1 MKKVTIIATGH
12 VLKLSE
18 KVRNLI
24 KEISPQAV
32 CVELDEGR
40 CAALLQERKPVN
52 PLLSPLAF
60 MQAAMAHVYDT
71 TPGNDMLGA
80 IEGARD
86 IGAEVFFID
95 KDIEET
101 NRRLFQAFAS
111 EFLNPME
118 ILRKAVCS
126 PLLLLSQPRTSLNPE
141 EAVKEFEK
149 NPEKYRRFLGRAF
162 PTFKKV
168 LLDEREQYMA
178 TRIEQILQK
187 FDQIAVVTGAGH
199 TSGLKKL
206 LADFDV
212 EVFPLTKLLGD

>member
-1 MKKVTIIATGH
+1 MKKVAIIGTGH
-12 VLKLSE
+12 VFKLRE
-18 KVRNLI
+18 KVRKLI
-24 KEISPQAV
+24 KDINPQAV

-40 CAALLQERKPVN
+40 CSALLQERKSLN

-86 IGAEVFFID
+86 IKAEVFFID

-101 NRRLFQAFAS
+101 KRGLFQAFAS
-111 EFLNPME
+111 EFLNPFE
-118 ILRKAVCS
+118 ILRKAVFS
-126 PLLLLSQPRTSLNPE
+126 PFLLLSRPRTTLNLE
-141 EAVKEFEK
+141 ETVKEFER

-168 LLDEREQYMA
+168 LLDEREEYMA
-178 TRIEQILQK
+178 REVERILPK
-187 FDQIAVVTGAGH
+187 FDEIAIVTGAGH

-212 EVFPLTKLLGD
+212 EVFPLTKLLSD